1 MFKNKTIIISGS
13 NGLIGKKLKEYFI
26 SEGAN
31 VIGLDLKKTDNVT
44 IKCDI
49 TNETSVRKAFE
60 LIKKKYISID
70 LLINNASKT
79 L

>member
-31 VIGLDLKKTDNVT
+31 VIGLDLKKLTTLQLNV
-44 IKCDI
+44 ILQMK
-49 TNETSVRKAFE
+49 
-60 LIKKKYISID
+60 
-70 LLINNASKT
+70 LL
-79 L
+79 